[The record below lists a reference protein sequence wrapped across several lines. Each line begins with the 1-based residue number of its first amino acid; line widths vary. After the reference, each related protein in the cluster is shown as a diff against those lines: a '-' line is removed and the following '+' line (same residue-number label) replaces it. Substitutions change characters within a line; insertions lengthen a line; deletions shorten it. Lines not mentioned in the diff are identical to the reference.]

1 MCLGLRFKVLTTT
14 LVILLLSMT
23 TVLAAGFLV
32 KQGMQGDNVRQ
43 VQQLLTDQGYSLG
56 SIDGVCGQATVKAI
70 KKFQADNGLIVDGI
84 VGEDTYQHLAH
95 ERQETSRG
103 GMSRSMYMDA
113 SAYSAF
119 DPGNGNRTATG
130 RLLKK
135 GIVAVDP
142 DVIPLG
148 TKLYIPGYGDAL
160 AGDVGSSIRGNKI
173 DMAFDTHEEAISFG
187 RQNVIVYIV
196 E

>member
-1 MCLGLRFKVLTTT
+1 MCLGIGFKALATT
-14 LVILLLSMT
+14 LAILFVSMT
-23 TVLAAGFLV
+23 TVLAAGFFV
-32 KQGMQGDNVRQ
+32 KQGMSGENVRQ

-56 SIDGVCGQATVKAI
+56 GVDGVCGQATVKAI
-70 KKFQADNGLIVDGI
+70 KKFQVDNGLTVDGV
-84 VGEDTYQHLAH
+84 VGEETYRRLMHDH
-95 ERQETSRG
+95 PEPSRG
-103 GMSRSMYMDA
+103 GNGRSLYMEA

-119 DPGNGNRTATG
+119 DPGNSSHTSTG
-130 RLLKK
+130 HSLKK

-148 TKLYIPGYGDAL
+148 TKLYIPGYGDAI

-187 RQNVIVYIV
+187 RQSVVVYIV